1 MDDFKDFKVYE
12 ACLGPC
18 PFCGGV
24 DQHVTGMFLDTLEP
38 RWHVSCIQ
46 CHAETGYK
54 RTEKEA
60 IYAWQRRKEKKDEE
74 DSYYL
79 WCAHRERFV
88 RELNKSGCRA
98 DRSDA
103 GRGQDSAGG
112 EES

>member
-1 MDDFKDFKVYE
+1 MDDFKVYE

-24 DQHVTGMFLDTLEP
+24 DQFVTGMFLDTMDP
-38 RWHVSCIQ
+38 KWHVSCIQ
-46 CHAETGYK
+46 CHAETGNK

-88 RELNKSGCRA
+88 RELGARGVGT

-103 GRGQDSAGG
+103 IGGKDSTGG
-112 EES
+112 KES